1 MEKIKHIALHVGL
14 TGYILGLF
22 LIDVVRV
29 LPSISMII
37 LCLIGIV
44 NLVQGN
50 YTTLR
55 KNLLPYLLL
64 SASFLVII
72 PSVLYSS
79 NLNYFAERAQ
89 ILLPFLLLP
98 LAFSTFPTLQKSTL
112 HRHLA
117 LFVAWTFIV
126 SLKAFIYYL
135 FHQAEVNQL
144 YLESKVMP
152 TLVSHHPTFSMMIVM
167 AIYICYYLVFKTELD
182 SQWNP
187 HVKKFLGAM
196 GLFLYVFI
204 HIYSVRSGLMALYAL
219 IGIIFIQYLFLGK
232 ELKKVFGAIA
242 IFLVSGAIILMVS
255 PTVRNKITN
264 TTQDIQVVQSKGS
277 ANNQSLASRMISY
290 QNALQIAKE
299 SSIWMGCGLGDIED
313 LNNHIFKTQYPDV
326 EKKIL
331 PHNQFLFYYAAVG
344 ILGLLLFILT
354 FYGPLFVKKLRK
366 NSLMV
371 TQYIIIS
378 LYFMVEAP
386 LENQLGVGFTLL
398 FLLLPLQSIE
408 SEENLKNI

>member
-1 MEKIKHIALHVGL
+1 MEKIKQIALHVGL

-37 LCLIGIV
+37 LCLLGIA
-44 NLVQGN
+44 NFVQGN
-50 YTTLR
+50 HHFNR
-55 KNLLPYLLL
+55 KNFLPYLLL
-64 SASFLVII
+64 SASFLVIV

-112 HRHLA
+112 HRYLA

-126 SLKAFIYYL
+126 CLKAFIYYL
-135 FHQAEVNQL
+135 FHQEEVNQL

-152 TLVSHHPTFSMMIVM
+152 TLVTHHPTFSMMIVM
-167 AIYICYYLVFKTELD
+167 AIYICYYLLFKTETD
-182 SQWNP
+182 HQWNP
-187 HVKKFLGAM
+187 HFKKAM
-196 GLFLYVFI
+196 GVMGVFLYVFI

-219 IGIIFIQYLFLGK
+219 IALIFIQYIFLGK

-264 TTQDIQVVQSKGS
+264 TTQDIKVVQSNGS

-313 LNNHIFKTQYPDV
+313 LNNQIFKNQYPDV

-331 PHNQFLFYYAAVG
+331 PHNQFLFYYATIGLVG
-344 ILGLLLFILT
+344 VLLFLTT
-354 FYGPLFVKKLRK
+354 FYGPLFVKKIRK
-366 NSLMV
+366 NQLMM
-371 TQYIIIS
+371 TQYVIIS

-398 FLLLPLQSIE
+398 FLLLPLQSIDR
-408 SEENLKNI
+408 EETLNII

>member
-37 LCLIGIV
+37 LCLLGIV

-50 YTTLR
+50 YPIHR

-112 HRHLA
+112 HRYLA

-167 AIYICYYLVFKTELD
+167 AIYICYYLIFKTELD

-242 IFLVSGAIILMVS
+242 IFLVSGAIILMAS

-331 PHNQFLFYYAAVG
+331 PHNQFLFYYAAIG
-344 ILGLLLFILT
+344 LLGLLLFILT